1 MMLRGWPS
9 GGVEPKCITCGTP
22 AGQKGRV
29 SGDMAV
35 INDDRIGWR
44 GQLGEGAEDS
54 PGHLRGAQGTRTVQG
69 R

>member
-9 GGVEPKCITCGTP
+9 GGVEPVIPGTQQVRRE
-22 AGQKGRV
+22 GLEGTWR
-29 SGDMAV
+29 V

-44 GQLGEGAEDS
+44 GQLGGVGTEDS